1 MEPSQPPQDSPP
13 PRQGWPAPEPSN
25 PMGAAPAAGPPAPG
39 PYAAPG
45 PYTVPGPY
53 TAPGPYTPYGPGA
66 ALGPGPGPYGAP
78 PTTNGLAIA
87 SLVSGIVCCVPPL
100 GLVFGLIALPQIK
113 KRNQTGKGLAI
124 SGIVLSSLSCLLM
137 VVGLVTGGFGEA
149 WKGFKEGMD
158 EAASSKSPFSLRTGE
173 CFEVD
178 GELESYTTDVGIVDC
193 AKPHDGEVV
202 GGFTITGFDTWP
214 GDDRLDK
221 LAEERCFEISSGY
234 AMDGWA
240 IPERVWDYFY
250 IPSRQSWRAGDRA
263 VTCTLAVDGGE
274 PLKGSL
280 RADATTLDPDQLYYL
295 ENLNPVEEAVFA
307 EPDEDADADFAA
319 NKAWATRVHR
329 AIVDASKGLKN
340 HRWSG
345 TAVRPVA
352 DLGKELDAAAKQWD
366 ELARSADA
374 DAYWESYDLAFE
386 ALPEDIGA
394 DVREALGLAGSTAN
408 SRSA

>member
-25 PMGAAPAAGPPAPG
+25 PMGAAPPTG

-53 TAPGPYTPYGPGA
+53 APPGPYVPYGPGA
-66 ALGPGPGPYGAP
+66 ALGPGAGAHGTPP

-87 SLVSGIVCCVPPL
+87 SLVSGVVCCIPPL

-113 KRNQTGKGLAI
+113 KKNQTGKGLAI
-124 SGIVLSSLSCLLM
+124 AGVVLSALSCVLM
-137 VVGLVTGGFGEA
+137 VLGLVTGGFGEA

-158 EAASSKSPFSLRTGE
+158 EAASSKSAFSLRKGE
-173 CFEVD
+173 CFDVD
-178 GELESYTTDVGIVDC
+178 GKLESYTTDVEIIDC

-202 GGFTITGFDTWP
+202 GGFEITGFDKWP
-214 GDDRLDK
+214 GDEPLDE
-221 LAEERCFEISSGY
+221 LAEERCFEISSDY

-240 IPERVWDYFY
+240 IPEDVWDYYY

-263 VTCTLAVDGGE
+263 VTCTLAVDGGD

-280 RADATTLDPDQLYYL
+280 RADETTLDPDQLYYL
-295 ENLNPVEEAVFA
+295 QKLNPVEDAVFG
-307 EPDEDADADFAA
+307 EPDKDADEDLAA
-319 NKAWATRVHR
+319 NKAWAARVHTS
-329 AIVDASKGLKN
+329 IVEASKGLKS

-345 TAVRPVA
+345 TAVKPVA

-366 ELARSADA
+366 KLARSSDA
-374 DAYWESYDLAFE
+374 DAYWETYEVAFE
-386 ALPEDIGA
+386 ALPEDVGA
-394 DVREALGLAGSTAN
+394 DVREALKLAGSVGN